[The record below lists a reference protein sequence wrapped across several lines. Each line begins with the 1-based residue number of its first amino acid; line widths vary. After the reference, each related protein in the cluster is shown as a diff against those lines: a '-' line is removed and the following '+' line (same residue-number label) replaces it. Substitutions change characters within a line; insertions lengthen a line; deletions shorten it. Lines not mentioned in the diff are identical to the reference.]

1 MDNLF
6 PNMTFGAPPP
16 TKKEAEK
23 AKKELSDKVA
33 KAAEDRK

>member
-6 PNMTFGAPPP
+6 PNMTFGAPSP

-33 KAAEDRK
+33 KATENKK